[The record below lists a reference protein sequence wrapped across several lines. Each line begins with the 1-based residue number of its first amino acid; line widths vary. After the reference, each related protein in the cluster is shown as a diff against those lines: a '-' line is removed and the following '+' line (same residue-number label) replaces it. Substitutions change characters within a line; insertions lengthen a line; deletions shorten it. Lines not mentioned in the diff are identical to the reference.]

1 MPRSILVVD
10 DEPAVS
16 AALADYFRSQGHEV
30 DAAAEL
36 EEAGA
41 LLAFRRY
48 DAAILDLRLTSLG
61 GSEGLSLLHE
71 IRERDSRMTVL
82 LMSAYVPPEACVQAI
97 RHGADGVLQKPFP
110 LSELDRLALGPE
122 RPSHA

>member
-1 MPRSILVVD
+1 MTRSILIVD

-16 AALADYFRSQGHEV
+16 AALVDYFRSQGHVV

-41 LLAFRRY
+41 LLAFRHY
-48 DAAILDLRLTSLG
+48 DAAILDLRLTSFG

-82 LMSAYVPPEACVQAI
+82 LMSAYVPPEARHQALQ
-97 RHGADGVLQKPFP
+97 HGADGVLQKPFP
-110 LSELDRLALGPE
+110 LPELERLALSCE
-122 RPSHA
+122 RVAHA

>member
-48 DAAILDLRLTSLG
+48 DAAILDLRLTTLG
-61 GSEGLSLLHE
+61 GSEGL
-71 IRERDSRMTVL
+71 ERT
-82 LMSAYVPPEACVQAI
+82 SAASAWL
-97 RHGADGVLQKPFP
+97 RGVGVRRV
-110 LSELDRLALGPE
+110 DRFAAMLAPGFG
-122 RPSHA
+122 

>member
-1 MPRSILVVD
+1 MPKSILVVD

-16 AALADYFRSQGHEV
+16 AALVDYFRNQGHVV
-30 DAAAEL
+30 DAAEEL

-82 LMSAYVPPEACVQAI
+82 LMSAYVAPEARRQALQ
-97 RHGADGVLQKPFP
+97 HGADGVLQKPFP
-110 LSELDRLALGPE
+110 LSELERLTLASP
-122 RPSHA
+122 RPVHA